1 MSRRGIRFVIFETD
15 TIDGSGKPLCR
26 SKALFVIR
34 S

>member
-1 MSRRGIRFVIFETD
+1 MRFVSFETD
-15 TIDGSGKPLCR
+15 TTDQRGQPVCH

>member
-1 MSRRGIRFVIFETD
+1 MRFVTFETD
-15 TIDGSGKPLCR
+15 TTDGAGLPLCR

>member
-1 MSRRGIRFVIFETD
+1 VNRRGMRFVTYETK
-15 TIDGSGKPLCR
+15 TTDGSGQPLCT

>member
-1 MSRRGIRFVIFETD
+1 MRFVSFETETTD
-15 TIDGSGKPLCR
+15 SGGKPLCH